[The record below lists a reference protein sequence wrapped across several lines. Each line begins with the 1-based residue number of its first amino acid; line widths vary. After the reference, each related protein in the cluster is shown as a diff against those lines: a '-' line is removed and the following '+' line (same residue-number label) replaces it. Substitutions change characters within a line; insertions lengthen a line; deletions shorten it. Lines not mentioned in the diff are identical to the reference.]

1 MKRREFITLLG
12 GAVIA
17 WSVSARAQQGAKPVI
32 GYLGGGSS
40 RPSDVGL
47 AAFRQGLKET
57 GYVEGQNVA
66 IEYRWADFQYDRLP
80 ALAADLVR
88 RQVTVIAAVPGN
100 AALAAKAATA
110 TIPIVFNSGVD
121 PVGTGLVASLNRPGG
136 NLTGVFQ
143 LSVELGPKRLELLHQ
158 VVPTATVL
166 AAVLNPT
173 NTNVETQSRN
183 LQAAARSLGLQLQVL
198 HVSTDDDFDTIFA
211 TMAQSRAGALLIGPD
226 QFLFSRNEQIA
237 ALALRHGVPTMYQ
250 WREFTTAG
258 GLLSYGPSQTDVY
271 RLHGI
276 FTGRILKGDKPADLP
291 VQQSTKIEMSINLRT
306 AKALGLTVPQSLLVG
321 ADEVIE

>member
-1 MKRREFITLLG
+1 MRRRDFFALLG
-12 GAVIA
+12 GAAA
-17 WSVSARAQQGAKPVI
+17 WPVTARAQQAAMPVI
-32 GYLGGGSS
+32 GYVGGGSS

-66 IEYRWADFQYDRLP
+66 IEFRWAEGQYDQLP
-80 ALAADLVR
+80 ALAAGLVR
-88 RQVTVIAAVPGN
+88 RGVAVIVATPGI

-121 PVGTGLVASLNRPGG
+121 PVGAGLVASLNRPGG
-136 NLTGVFQ
+136 NLTGITQ

-173 NTNVETQSRN
+173 NTNFETQSRN
-183 LQAAARSLGLQLQVL
+183 LQAAARGLGLQLQVL
-198 HVSTDDDFDTIFA
+198 HVSTDDDFDKIFA
-211 TMAQSRAGALLIGPD
+211 TVSQSRASALLIGPD

-237 ALALRHGVPTMYQ
+237 ALALRHGVPAMYQ

-258 GLLSYGPSQTDVY
+258 GLLSYGASQTDVY
-271 RLHGI
+271 RLVGI
-276 FTGRILKGDKPADLP
+276 YTGRILKGEKPADLP

-306 AKALGLTVPQSLLVG
+306 AKALGLTIPPNLLAT

>member
-1 MKRREFITLLG
+1 VNRRDMITLLG
-12 GAVIA
+12 GAAILPVA
-17 WSVSARAQQGAKPVI
+17 ARAQQSAMPVI
-32 GYLGGGSS
+32 RYLGGGSS
-40 RPSDVGL
+40 RPRDAGL
-47 AAFRQGLKET
+47 AAFHQGLKET
-57 GYVEGQNVA
+57 GYVEGKNVA
-66 IEYRWADFQYDRLP
+66 IEFRWAEGQYDRLP
-80 ALAADLVR
+80 GLAAGLVR
-88 RQVTVIAAVPGN
+88 RGVAVIVASPGI

-121 PVGTGLVASLNRPGG
+121 PVRAGLVASLNRPGG
-136 NLTGVFQ
+136 NLTGVTQ

-173 NTNVETQSRN
+173 NTNAETQSRN
-183 LQAAARSLGLQLQVL
+183 LQAAASSLGLQLQVL
-198 HVSTDDDFDTIFA
+198 HVSTDDEFDTIFA
-211 TMAQSRAGALLIGPD
+211 TIAQSRAGALLIGPD

-237 ALALRHGVPTMYQ
+237 ALALRHGVPAMYQ

-271 RLHGI
+271 RLIGI
-276 FTGRILKGDKPADLP
+276 YTGRILKGDTPGDLP

-306 AKALGLTVPQSLLVG
+306 AKALGLTVPPSLLAT